1 MTVLDGLV
9 AYEPDETKFMQG
21 QSFKL
26 SKGNQVMMNSGT
38 FHRIINIG
46 TKPAFYAYTFINSS
60 EAENTESLAAHPKL
74 PVGEE
79 LFKRFQNMIKFFKN
93 IISNVFKVFFQ
104 CC

>member
-9 AYEPDETKFMQG
+9 AYEPDITKFMQR

-26 SKGNQVMMNSGT
+26 SKGNQVIMNPGT

-46 TKPAFYAYTFINSS
+46 TKPAFYAYTFTNSS
-60 EAENTESLAAHPKL
+60 EAGSADVLTANPKL
-74 PVGEE
+74 PVGQE
-79 LFKRFQNMIKFFKN
+79 LFRRFQNMIKFFNN
-93 IISNVFKVFFQ
+93 IISNGFKVFFK